1 MIPLNKLM
9 LKRFFYAALCCAGV
23 FAAAACSSSA
33 HIVIREAADYNL
45 TVEFVPSSLLEKNIT
60 RLLTQK
66 NTQTDEQSVF
76 NRRELKDSL
85 TQAGVTVTDIG
96 FIGTMG
102 LRVAGTIPYNHELL
116 KDFIN
121 YDRNKQQTV
130 LRISPE
136 NIAAFLKTLPQ
147 DSRDFI
153 DLLMAPLFTGDS
165 IGPSEYEELISAAYG
180 KKIAAE
186 LRNASFVLTVD
197 VPYAIHSTKI
207 TPPIGTVTLQK
218 QPGNRAAI
226 HIPLLELLC
235 TTGTIEVQL

>member
-1 MIPLNKLM
+1 MIPLNKSM

-60 RLLTQK
+60 RLRTQK
-66 NTQTDEQSVF
+66 NTQ
-76 NRRELKDSL
+76 
-85 TQAGVTVTDIG
+85 TVTDIG

-165 IGPSEYEELISAAYG
+165 IDPSEYEELISAAYG

-218 QPGNRAAI
+218 QPGNRASI